1 MRLAVLTLAFVLTSG
16 CSLIYKQTVPQG
28 NLLEQAQ
35 VDLLEPGMT
44 KRQVALILGTPA
56 VQSPFHQDRWDY
68 IYSYQSD
75 DQPRQVKNLTL
86 AFTDSQLARIEG
98 DFKPGGDVQ
107 IFKPEDVIK
116 RAEIDLEKA
125 EAASKTD
132 K

>member
-16 CSLIYKQTVPQG
+16 CSVIYKQTVPQG

-68 IYSYQSD
+68 IYSYKSD
-75 DQPRQVKNLTL
+75 DQPRQTKNLTL
-86 AFTDSQLARIEG
+86 SFTDSQLVKIEG

-107 IFKPEDVIK
+107 VFKPEDVIK
-116 RAEIDLEKA
+116 SAEADMEKA
-125 EAASKTD
+125 EALD
-132 K
+132 KANK